1 MHWAMQVCNADSAP
15 IGKVRLLRRCW
26 EGLLEGQGTQDK
38 LDQETVD
45 TPNAKC

>member
-1 MHWAMQVCNADSAP
+1 MQVCNADSAP
-15 IGKVRLLRRCW
+15 VRKVRLLRRCW

-38 LDQETVD
+38 MDQETVD